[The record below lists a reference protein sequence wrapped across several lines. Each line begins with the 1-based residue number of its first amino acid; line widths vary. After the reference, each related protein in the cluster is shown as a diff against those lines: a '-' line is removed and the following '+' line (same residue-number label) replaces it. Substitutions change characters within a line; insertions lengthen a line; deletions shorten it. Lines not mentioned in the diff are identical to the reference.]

1 MLYTQRETSTASTAQ
16 LRPRRQPGPEK
27 IYKNERG
34 RKAGSP
40 AVILCAAKKI
50 KEAHAME
57 EMKRREKIER
67 IITKLKLLP
76 PDDRE
81 RALTLLAF
89 LAVDQHSLPCAGG
102 SRR

>member
-1 MLYTQRETSTASTAQ
+1 MLYSQRKTSIASTAQ
-16 LRPRRQPGPEK
+16 LRPWRQPRPEQF
-27 IYKNERG
+27 YNERG

-40 AVILCAAKKI
+40 AVILCAAKNF

-57 EMKRREKIER
+57 EMKRKEKIER

-76 PDDRE
+76 PDERE
-81 RALTLLAF
+81 RALTLLEF
-89 LAVDQHSLPCAGG
+89 LAEDQHSLPCAEG

>member
-1 MLYTQRETSTASTAQ
+1 MLYAQRETSIASTAQ
-16 LRPRRQPGPEK
+16 LRPWRQPRPER

-40 AVILCAAKKI
+40 AVILCAAKNF

-57 EMKRREKIER
+57 ELKRREKIER

-81 RALTLLAF
+81 RALTLLEF
-89 LAVDQHSLPCAGG
+89 LAGDQRNLPCAEG

>member
-1 MLYTQRETSTASTAQ
+1 
-16 LRPRRQPGPEK
+16 
-27 IYKNERG
+27 
-34 RKAGSP
+34 
-40 AVILCAAKKI
+40 
-50 KEAHAME
+50 ME

-81 RALTLLAF
+81 RALTLLEF
-89 LAVDQHSLPCAGG
+89 LAEDQHSLPCAGG